1 VENNPTE
8 YPNWFKQDAIYYF
21 MLMMKPFVNR
31 HDLNFLQIGTYTG
44 DCSKWLLDNV
54 LTKPGSKLV
63 DVDTWE
69 GSEESVH
76 KKMDFS
82 DVERVYDEKVSSYS
96 NVIKYKGTSESFL
109 STAED
114 HAFDFIYIDGDH
126 TADGVYKDA
135 SQSFRTLKVG
145 GLMGFD
151 DYLWKHDSKD
161 PILEPKMGINKFM
174 KEYSDRILVHIVH
187 TQVWLTKVKD

>member
-1 VENNPTE
+1 MENKSVE

-21 MLMMKPFVNR
+21 MLMMRRFRGRP
-31 HDLNFLQIGTYTG
+31 DLKFLQIGTYTG

-54 LTKPGSKLV
+54 LTNQESKLV

-76 KKMDFS
+76 KEMDFS
-82 DVERVYDEKVSSYS
+82 DVERVYDEKVSGYS

-109 STAED
+109 DTAQNNE
-114 HAFDFIYIDGDH
+114 FDFIYIDGDH

-135 SQSFRTLKVG
+135 TQSFRTLKLG
-145 GLMGFD
+145 GVMAFD

-161 PILEPKMGINKFM
+161 PVLEPKMGIDKFM
-174 KEYSDRILVHIVH
+174 KEYSDKILIHIVF
-187 TQVWLTKVKD
+187 TQVWLVKLKD